1 MTTFAVTT
9 STGLTLAGNG
19 ATARVRAALADIE
32 AAGRPEIWITVRA
45 ADDLLADAAAV
56 DEAVAAGKDLPL
68 AGLLLA
74 VKNNVDVAGI
84 DTTAACPG
92 FAYTPAQDAVA
103 VSRLRA
109 AGAIVL
115 GATNLDQFATGLVG
129 TRSPHGAVRDAR
141 RPDFISGGSSS
152 GSAVAVALGLAD
164 IAVGTDTAGSG
175 RVPAGLQG
183 IVGIKATLN
192 VVSTAGVVPACRSWD
207 AVTIFARDLGTAEL
221 AMGTMA
227 GGSRPWP
234 ADIRL
239 AAPARPRV
247 AYPSSLPELPLSW
260 AAEFGRQI
268 ARLEAAGVKAE
279 PIEFDVFLEAARL
292 LYDGGLVAERY
303 AAVGAFVDAASEGAD
318 SAGSPAGDPAGLDP
332 TVAGIVRGAGQV
344 PAHLYVA
351 DTGRLEGLKRQAMA
365 RLEGFDAL
373 VVPTAPFHPTLAE
386 VAADPVGVNSRMGTY
401 TNFCNLFDLSAVA
414 VPAGEAEG
422 AQFGLTVVGRTFD
435 DAVVADIARRIETP
449 AVPPALFAAGAAAA
463 RQLPAGE
470 PWPVRAGATSVPL
483 VVVGAHRKG
492 QPLAHQLETLGAAW
506 DGHVRTAARY
516 RMASLD
522 TQPPKPG
529 VYRSEDGAELV
540 AERWLLSEAALGK
553 FLAALPEPML
563 LGSVRLND
571 GSSAVGFACDAV
583 AASNGK
589 DITAYGDWLAAL
601 AASQS
606 GQEGPGDDGLGGER
620 LEEDAAAREISG
632 QNSRNTFG
640 AALLVGLTR
649 GLQSGTKRA

>member
-1 MTTFAVTT
+1 MKSAN
-9 STGLTLAGNG
+9 AG
-19 ATARVRAALADIE
+19 AAARVRAALAAIE

-45 ADDLLADAAAV
+45 ADALLADAAAV
-56 DEAVAAGKDLPL
+56 DQAVAAGGDLPL

-92 FAYTPAQDAVA
+92 YAYTPEHDAEAVA
-103 VSRLRA
+103 RLRA
-109 AGAIVL
+109 AGAVVL

-129 TRSPHGAVRDAR
+129 TRSPHGVVRDAR
-141 RPDFISGGSSS
+141 RPEFISGGSSS

-164 IAVGTDTAGSG
+164 IAIGTDTAGSG

-221 AMGTMA
+221 AMGAMA
-227 GGSRPWP
+227 GGARPWP
-234 ADIRL
+234 ADARL

-247 AYPSSLPELPLSW
+247 AYPSSLPELPPAW

-268 ARLEAAGVKAE
+268 ARLQAAGVEAE
-279 PIEFDVFLEAARL
+279 PIGFDVFLEAARL

-303 AAVGAFVDAASEGAD
+303 AAVGAFVDAASSEGA
-318 SAGSPAGDPAGLDP
+318 GNPAGNPAGLDP
-332 TVAGIVRGAGQV
+332 TVAGIVRAAGQV
-344 PAHLYVA
+344 PAHQYVA
-351 DTGRLEGLKRQAMA
+351 DTGRLEGLKRQAME
-365 RLEGFDAL
+365 RLDGFDAL
-373 VVPTAPFHPTLAE
+373 VVPTAPFHPGLEE

-414 VPAGEAEG
+414 VPAGEVDG

-449 AVPPALFAAGAAAA
+449 AVPPVLFAAGAAPA
-463 RQLPAGE
+463 RQRPAGE
-470 PWPVRAGATSVPL
+470 PWPVRAGASCVPL

-492 QPLAHQLETLGAAW
+492 QPLAHQLETLGAFW
-506 DGHVRTAARY
+506 DGPVRTAPRY
-516 RMASLD
+516 RMVSLD

-529 VYRSEDGAELV
+529 VYRSDDGAELV

-583 AASNGK
+583 AAATGT
-589 DITAYGDWLAAL
+589 DITEYRDWLAAPAAVGGRGSRTSL
-601 AASQS
+601 A
-606 GQEGPGDDGLGGER
+606 D
-620 LEEDAAAREISG
+620 
-632 QNSRNTFG
+632 
-640 AALLVGLTR
+640 ALLVGLTR
-649 GLQSGTKRA
+649 GLQPGIRRP